1 MTLPTDLKDALG
13 ALSVALAI
21 VAAIV
26 YIWQT
31 LAGQVRPHPLS
42 WALFGVLSGTG
53 FLVQRAEG
61 ALQGSWALL
70 AMTAICLILAA
81 LGVAKGERR
90 FPRCEWMYL
99 AAGCAVFLIYLF
111 SRDPTLAAILIT
123 LVDALGYG
131 PTFSRGWSQPEK
143 DSAISF
149 ALNGVK
155 FVPSL
160 LAMEPISIATCAY
173 PATLLILNGA
183 VTTMLVLRRQALR
196 EKTLRAS

>member
-1 MTLPTDLKDALG
+1 MTLLTSAKDALG

-21 VAAIV
+21 LAAIIYV
-26 YIWQT
+26 WQT

-42 WALFGVLSGTG
+42 WTLFGILSGTG

-70 AMTAICLILAA
+70 AMTAICLMLAA
-81 LGVAKGERR
+81 LGAWRGERR
-90 FPRCEWMYL
+90 FPRREWAYL
-99 AAGCAVFLIYLF
+99 VVGCVTFLVYLF
-111 SRDPTLAAILIT
+111 TREPTLAAILIT
-123 LVDALGYG
+123 LVDVLAYG
-131 PTFSRGWSQPEK
+131 PTFSRGWSQPDK
-143 DSAISF
+143 DSAFSF

-160 LAMEPISIATCAY
+160 LAMAPVSIATCAY

-183 VTTMLVLRRQALR
+183 VAIMLILRRRALR
-196 EKTLRAS
+196 TP

>member
-1 MTLPTDLKDALG
+1 MTLLTDSKDVLG
-13 ALSVALAI
+13 ALSVALAL

-26 YIWQT
+26 YVWQT
-31 LAGQVRPHPLS
+31 LVGQVRPHPLS

-53 FLVQRAEG
+53 FLMQRAEG

-70 AMTAICLILAA
+70 AMTAICLILAG
-81 LGVAKGERR
+81 LSIAKGERR
-90 FPRCEWMYL
+90 FPAREWLSL
-99 AAGCAVFLIYLF
+99 AAGCAAFVVYLF

-123 LVDALGYG
+123 LVDAFGYG
-131 PTFSRGWSQPEK
+131 PTFSRGWSQPQK

-160 LAMEPISIATCAY
+160 LAMAPISIATCAY
-173 PATLLILNGA
+173 PATLMILNSA
-183 VTTMLVLRRQALR
+183 VAAMLIVRRQALR
-196 EKTLRAS
+196 AI